1 MFRFSLWTTCLC
13 LLSLIGCQPPGQ
25 EEPTLVADPHSY
37 AQPHQARVAQLDLD
51 LTVDF
56 EAEVLRGTAVITV
69 ARDPQTQAI
78 HLDTKQL
85 DIQAVEVSRDSVT
98 LREAAYELGP
108 VDSILGR
115 DLMVPLGP
123 DDRYVH
129 ITYQTRPG
137 AEALQFLPPRLTAGD
152 QPFLL
157 TQSQA
162 INARTWVPIQDGP
175 GIRFPYH
182 ATVQVPADLMAVM
195 SAENPTKLA
204 PDGRYEFT
212 MPQPIPAYLL
222 ALAVGDF
229 RYQALGE
236 RSGVYAE
243 PPVLEAAAYEFAELP
258 QMIDIAEDLYGPYRW
273 GRYDVI
279 VLPASFPFGGMENPR
294 ITFATPT
301 ILAGDRSLVSLIAHE
316 LAHSWSGNL
325 VTNATWDDFW
335 LNEGFTVYF
344 EYRIMEELK
353 GRDYSEMLAA
363 ISYDDLKEE
372 VADLGADHP
381 DTHLALDLA
390 GRNPDDGVTSIPYDK
405 GYYFLRRIEEV
416 VGREAFDAFLR
427 DYFARHAFETMT
439 TAGFLA
445 ELEARLL
452 AAHPEAAEA
461 LNVERWV
468 YQPGIPADLPAAE
481 PARFEAVEH
490 AVNAWIAGME
500 PGELDTAG
508 WSSHEWQHFVRVLPT
523 GIGADKLAEL
533 DAAFGFTQSNNSEVQ
548 CEWYARAL
556 RARYEAAYP
565 AVREFLTTVGRRKF
579 LTPLYRAM
587 LETEGLTDMAQ
598 DIYAEARPTYHPI
611 AVKTLDDLL
620 GQPEAVRG

>member
-1 MFRFSLWTTCLC
+1 MPRSVVLIAAIA
-13 LLSLIGCQPPGQ
+13 LLGLMSCQPNRS
-25 EEPTLVADPHSY
+25 ETSSAIHDPHSY
-37 AQPHQARVAQLDLD
+37 AKPAEARVAHLDLA
-51 LTVDF
+51 LIVDF
-56 EAEVLRGTAVITV
+56 ELEVLKGTAVITV
-69 ARDPQTQAI
+69 HREPQAKAI

-85 DIQAVEVSRDSVT
+85 DIQSVQVSRDSVT
-98 LREAAYELGP
+98 LREVDYELGP
-108 VDSILGR
+108 VDSVLGR
-115 DLMVPLGP
+115 DLMVPLAEG
-123 DDRYVH
+123 DQYVH
-129 ITYQTRPG
+129 IQYETSPE
-137 AEALQFLPPRLTAGD
+137 AEALQFLLPHLTAGD
-152 QPFLL
+152 RPFLL

-182 ATVQVPADLMAVM
+182 ATVQVPPGLMAVM
-195 SAENPTKLA
+195 SAQNPTEVS

-229 RYQALGE
+229 QYQPLDE

-243 PPVLEAAAYEFAELP
+243 PPMLAAAAYEFAELP

-325 VTNATWDDFW
+325 VTNATWNDFW

-363 ISYDDLKEE
+363 ISYNDLKEE
-372 VADLGADHP
+372 VADLGSDHP

-390 GRNPDDGVTSIPYDK
+390 GRNPDDGVTSIAYDK
-405 GYYFLRRIEEV
+405 GYYFLRRIEEA
-416 VGREAFDAFLR
+416 VGREAFDVFLR
-427 DYFARHAFETMT
+427 DYFERHAFETMT
-439 TAGFLA
+439 TEGFLT
-445 ELEARLL
+445 ELKARLL
-452 AAHPEAAEA
+452 SEHPEAAKS
-461 LNVERWV
+461 LNLARWV
-468 YQPGIPADLPAAE
+468 HQPGIPADLPAAKPE
-481 PARFEAVEH
+481 RFERVEQAVSSY
-490 AVNAWIAGME
+490 IAGIE
-500 PGELDTAG
+500 PSELDTAG
-508 WSSHEWQHFVRVLPT
+508 WSSHEWQHFIRVLPEE
-523 GIGADKLAEL
+523 INPAKLAEL
-533 DAAFGFTQSNNSEVQ
+533 DEAFHFTHSNNSEVQ
-548 CEWYARAL
+548 CEWYTLAL
-556 RARYEAAYP
+556 RAKYEAAYP
-565 AVREFLTTVGRRKF
+565 AVRAFLTTVGRRKF

-587 LETEGLTDMAQ
+587 LETEGLSDMAHA
-598 DIYAEARPTYHPI
+598 IYQEARPTYHPI
-611 AVKTLDDLL
+611 AVKTLDALL
-620 GQPEAVRG
+620 TPDEA